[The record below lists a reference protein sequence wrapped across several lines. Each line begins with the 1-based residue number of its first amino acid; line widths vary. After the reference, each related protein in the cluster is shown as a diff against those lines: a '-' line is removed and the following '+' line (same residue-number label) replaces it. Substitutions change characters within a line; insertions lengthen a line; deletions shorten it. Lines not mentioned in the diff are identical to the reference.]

1 LRLLLAGE
9 RNVGEAL
16 VDDALEAEDETL
28 CVSSAFLAVLNYL
41 QTNLRTVAVVALQQ
55 THNGE

>member
-16 VDDALEAEDETL
+16 VGDALEAEDETL
-28 CVSSAFLAVLNYL
+28 CVSSAFLAVFNYL
-41 QTNLRTVAVVALQQ
+41 QTNLRTLAIVALQQ